1 MKIWVL
7 KSVLDNFESFQLLNF
22 EGDHKKYIDGKI
34 NSITHLANSW
44 GNILIECVEEGNYSD
59 FPKFWGGI
67 GAPMISE
74 KAKRVLEPLIG
85 ENVEFLPLLRNAT
98 SEVYYLVH
106 VLNVLDAIDGDKA
119 IFKKLITGLVV
130 GCEKFAFDSNTVRNE
145 MIFKVYI
152 NGKIHPTAV
161 FISDE
166 LKILIEQSDL
176 KGFEFIEVWDSE
188 ELS

>member
-1 MKIWVL
+1 MKIWAL
-7 KSVLDNFESFQLLNF
+7 KSVLDNYESFQLLNF
-22 EGDHKKYIDGKI
+22 EEDNKKYIDGKI

-44 GNILIECVEEGNYSD
+44 GNIYIECIEGDIHSD
-59 FPKFWGGI
+59 FPKFWGGT

-74 KAKRVLEPLIG
+74 KAV
-85 ENVEFLPLLRNAT
+85 
-98 SEVYYLVH
+98 
-106 VLNVLDAIDGDKA
+106 
-119 IFKKLITGLVV
+119 FKKLITGLII
-130 GCEKFAFDSNTVRNE
+130 GCEKFAFNSNTVQNE

-166 LKILIEQSDL
+166 LKNLIEQSDL